1 MLALLLLAVAV
12 GLSNFAASIGIGVS
26 GVSRSVRIRVGV
38 VFGLFEAGMPV
49 AGLVLG
55 RSLAAD
61 LGQAARWLGAGVL
74 IAVGVAGLVQAWRSR
89 DADASTR
96 PARSWRTGRVLISGL
111 ALSSDNLAAGFVLG
125 AYHTGLPVAAAV
137 FGAVSVA
144 MSLAGLELGARI
156 GIATGDRSELIA
168 SAMLIAVGTAI
179 AAGAFL
185 RRAFL
190 RHAFLR
196 HGGDAMERMARG
208 VRQSGMMS
216 SRHVRGMVVAG
227 LLCAGVAGCGSAVA
241 TTPASV
247 QAAQAAPAVG
257 CASVDQATTVTVDRT
272 MNSIE
277 PDRAGAVAT
286 TQRETALVRALF
298 DDLCQVVA
306 HPYTV
311 KGPIHCPAAF
321 GLAYTG
327 TFYDGNRKLATF
339 TYGASGCQNVRVNA
353 AGQSKYSMVT
363 GSAASAAPDLETDMA
378 AVLGLPKSAVFTP
391 TEQLNPGGPN
401 KPAKT
406 LR

>member
-1 MLALLLLAVAV
+1 MLALLLLAAAV
-12 GLSNFAASIGIGVS
+12 GLSNFAASIGIGVG
-26 GVSRSVRIRVGV
+26 GVSRSIRIRLAV
-38 VFGLFEAGMPV
+38 VFGLFEASMPV

-55 RSLAAD
+55 RAMAAD

-74 IAVGVAGLVQAWRSR
+74 IAVGVVGLAQTWRSR
-89 DADASTR
+89 DAGASSR
-96 PARSWRTGRVLISGL
+96 QKQSWRTGRVLIAGL

-125 AYHTGLPVAAAV
+125 EYHTGLPLAVAV
-137 FGAVSVA
+137 FGVVSVA
-144 MSLAGLELGARI
+144 MSLAGLELGARL
-156 GIATGDRSELIA
+156 GIAIGDRSELIA

-185 RRAFL
+185 R
-190 RHAFLR
+190 
-196 HGGDAMERMARG
+196 HGGDAMERMTRG

-216 SRHVRGMVVAG
+216 SRQVRGVVVAG
-227 LLCAGVAGCGSAVA
+227 LLCAGVAGCGSTVA

-257 CASVDQATTVTVDRT
+257 CASVNQATTVTIHRAL
-272 MNSIE
+272 NSVE
-277 PDRAGAVAT
+277 PTRPGAVAT
-286 TQRETALVRALF
+286 TQRKTALVRTLF
-298 DDLCQVVA
+298 SDLCQVVA

-311 KGPIHCPAAF
+311 KGPIHCPVAF

-327 TFYDGNRKLATF
+327 TFYDGNRELATF
-339 TYGASGCQNVRVNA
+339 TYGASGCQSVRVNA

-378 AVLGLPKSAVFTP
+378 AVLGLPKATVFIP
-391 TEQLNPGGPN
+391 LQQVNPGGPN
-401 KPAKT
+401 KPARA

>member
-26 GVSRSVRIRVGV
+26 GVSRSIRIRVAV

-74 IAVGVAGLVQAWRSR
+74 IAVGVAGLLQAWRSR
-89 DADASTR
+89 DADASSR
-96 PARSWRTGRVLISGL
+96 PTHVWRTGRVLISGL

-137 FGAVSVA
+137 FGVVSVA

-179 AAGAFL
+179 AAG
-185 RRAFL
+185 
-190 RHAFLR
+190 AFLR

-391 TEQLNPGGPN
+391 TQQVNPGGPMQ
-401 KPAKT
+401 PAMK

>member
-89 DADASTR
+89 DADASSR
-96 PARSWRTGRVLISGL
+96 PTHVWRTGRVLISGL

-137 FGAVSVA
+137 FGVVSVA

-185 RRAFL
+185 R
-190 RHAFLR
+190 
-196 HGGDAMERMARG
+196 HGGDAMERMTRR
-208 VRQSGMMS
+208 VRQNGMMS
-216 SRHVRGMVVAG
+216 SRQVRGIVVAG
-227 LLCAGVAGCGSAVA
+227 LLCAGVAGCGSTVA

-247 QAAQAAPAVG
+247 QAAQTTATAVG
-257 CASVDQATTVTVDRT
+257 CASVNQATSVTIRRT
-272 MNSIE
+272 MDTVE
-277 PDRAGAVAT
+277 PTHAGAVNT
-286 TQRETALVRALF
+286 TQRKAAVARALF
-298 DDLCQVVA
+298 SDMCKAVA
-306 HPYTV
+306 HPYTA
-311 KGPIHCPAAF
+311 KGPIHCPIAF

-327 TFYDGNRKLATF
+327 TFYDGNRELGTF
-339 TYGASGCQNVRVNA
+339 TYAASGCQNVRVNA

-363 GSAASAAPDLETDMA
+363 GSAASAAPHLETDMA

-391 TEQLNPGGPN
+391 TQQINPGGPN
-401 KPAKT
+401 KPAKN